1 MKKIM
6 KEIKMKECWGG
17 GAMFT
22 ARLTSGDG
30 RSVLRPKNKEEKQ
43 ISRQK
48 VQEIEDPGEK
58 AWAFEE

>member
-1 MKKIM
+1 ML
-6 KEIKMKECWGG
+6 GG